1 MVISYN
7 NLPVMVITHDLNEH
21 LSNNLEQDL
30 STMQLVISSRQ
41 IIVDFI
47 HINRKIETYNNLPPD
62 YLRAG

>member
-7 NLPVMVITHDLNEH
+7 NLPLMVITHDLNEH

>member
-1 MVISYN
+1 
-7 NLPVMVITHDLNEH
+7 MVITHDLNEH

-47 HINRKIETYNNLPPD
+47 HKNRKIETYNNLPLD